1 MKTKAASPTSSQ
13 FAAYEQMFAYF
24 NVRLFGGALPPVLL
38 NFSRHAKAYGFFAPE
53 RWEKGKEVK
62 HEISLNPSHLR
73 SRRPIEVASTLVHE
87 MVHLWQQEN
96 GKPSRAGYHNEE
108 WASKMEGVGLIPSST
123 GEPGGA
129 RTGQKMTHYI
139 EKVGAIAG
147 LHAWTGLGLITLL
160 AVHVAAVAFNTMPKA
175 YTLPWSCEEPAGTK
189 KPKSE
194 KNKVKYTC
202 PECGAN
208 VWGKPELAI
217 LCVKCDENFEVASP
231 DARSGAG
238 SQDGPIARAAASAA
252 RGVHEIRDARRPL
265 ADQQGP
271 EVEP

>member
-1 MKTKAASPTSSQ
+1 MKTKAASPTSAQ

-139 EKVGAIAG
+139 EKGGAF
-147 LHAWTGLGLITLL
+147 
-160 AVHVAAVAFNTMPKA
+160 AVAFNTMPKA

-217 LCVKCDENFEVASP
+217 LCVECDEKFEVASP

-238 SQDGPIARAAASAA
+238 LQDAHRA
-252 RGVHEIRDARRPL
+252 L
-265 ADQQGP
+265 AL
-271 EVEP
+271 